1 MALIKLSN
9 INKTYQNGDSKL
21 HVLRDISLEISDG
34 EFVAVM
40 GPSGSGK
47 STFINIVGMLDR
59 DFEGEYVF
67 ADDDTTALNRR
78 DFAAF
83 RNCNIGWVFQNFK
96 LIQQMS
102 VFDNVALPLVYAG
115 RRRADIKEAV
125 QETLDRLGIDDKGNK
140 KPSELSGGQQQRVA
154 IARALVAKP
163 KFLLADEPTG
173 ALDSHTAQE
182 ILDLFI
188 ALNREGTTIL
198 MVTHDAHVAA
208 QAQRTIRLADGQI
221 VGGM

>member
-1 MALIKLSN
+1 MTLIKLSN
-9 INKTYQNGDSKL
+9 INKTYQNGESKL

-59 DFEGEYVF
+59 EFEGDYFF
-67 ADDDTTALNRR
+67 ADDDTTTLSRR
-78 DFAAF
+78 DYAAF
-83 RNCNIGWVFQNFK
+83 RNRNIGWVFQNFK

-115 RRRADIKEAV
+115 RRRSDIKEAV
-125 QETLDRLGIDDKGNK
+125 QETLDRLGIGDKGNK

-188 ALNREGTTIL
+188 ALNHEGTTIL
-198 MVTHDAHVAA
+198 MVTHDAHVAE

-221 VGGM
+221 VGGN

>member
-9 INKTYQNGDSKL
+9 INKTYQNGESKL

-59 DFEGEYVF
+59 EFEGEYVF

-83 RNCNIGWVFQNFK
+83 RNRNIGWVFQNFK

-115 RRRADIKEAV
+115 RRADIKEAV
-125 QETLDRLGIDDKGNK
+125 QETLDRLGIGDKGNK